1 MSGREQE
8 DLGVVHEDS
17 NRYLQW
23 GTAAPLISPAQPAPP
38 RSLSSGHQSH
48 LDPHDDGKHY
58 YTEYSQVSA
67 IETGFKKL
75 KTNQI

>member
-1 MSGREQE
+1 M
-8 DLGVVHEDS
+8 
-17 NRYLQW
+17 QW
-23 GTAAPLISPAQPAPP
+23 GVPQVSINPGGSQIT
-38 RSLSSGHQSH
+38 HQKRYPFAH
-48 LDPHDDGKHY
+48 EVDEQFDRKIVNEIGDDGNHY